1 METLPT
7 YEERGFQRVVELE
20 LSVKYTT
27 ARALAP
33 VVEALPQ
40 PEGVLERLPKP
51 KRAPSFFIRPS
62 EDRPQGLE

>member
-1 METLPT
+1 
-7 YEERGFQRVVELE
+7 
-20 LSVKYTT
+20 
-27 ARALAP
+27 

-62 EDRPQGLE
+62 EDRPHGLE